1 MINEKLQ
8 NIIKSRDSLDFN
20 GKKKLLKILK
30 ECKKSYKSLIY
41 ENDDV
46 DLNVIAKKFNT
57 QSDFNSY
64 VAQHRGLQ
72 ILPQEK
78 QAIVNYTSAKP
89 VEMTDFMVK
98 YESTDDYSNNNTTI
112 VKKLKEG
119 NQFCWTAFSKNTN
132 MESSTN
138 TQQGDNNLQ
147 EIDGEQQPSTQ
158 QQANQQQPP
167 PEETPKIDNT
177 LEVIKSVP
185 FTDETNGAKIV
196 SEFLIKLD
204 I

>member
-1 MINEKLQ
+1 MITEKLQ

-41 ENDDV
+41 ENEDV
-46 DLNVIAKKFNT
+46 NLNVISKKFNT

-78 QAIVNYTSAKP
+78 QAITNYTSAKP
-89 VEMTDFMVK
+89 VEMNDFMVK
-98 YESTDDYSNNNTTI
+98 YESTDDFSNNNTTI
-112 VKKLKEG
+112 IKKLKEG

-147 EIDGEQQPSTQ
+147 EIDGEQQPSPQ

>member
-30 ECKKSYKSLIY
+30 ECKKSLIY

-46 DLNVIAKKFNT
+46 NLNVISKKFNT

-78 QAIVNYTSAKP
+78 QAISNYTSAKP
-89 VEMTDFMVK
+89 VEMNDFMVK
-98 YESTDDYSNNNTTI
+98 YESTDDYSNNNVTI
-112 VKKLKEG
+112 IKKLKEG

-132 MESSTN
+132 SESTN
-138 TQQGDNNLQ
+138 KQQGEDNNLQ
-147 EIDGEQQPSTQ
+147 EADD
-158 QQANQQQPP
+158 QQQPQQP
-167 PEETPKIDNT
+167 TNQQPETPKIDNT

-196 SEFLIKLD
+196 SEFLLKLD

>member
-1 MINEKLQ
+1 MNNTTLQ
-8 NIIKSRDSLDFN
+8 NIIKSRGSLDLT

-30 ECKKSYKSLIY
+30 ECKKSGKSILY
-41 ENDDV
+41 ENENLN
-46 DLNVIAKKFNT
+46 LNVISKKFNT

-78 QAIVNYTSAKP
+78 QTISNYSSAKP
-89 VEMTDFMVK
+89 VELTDFMVK
-98 YESTDDYSNNNTTI
+98 YESTDDFSNNNTTVI
-112 VKKLKEG
+112 KKLKEG
-119 NQFCWTAFSKNTN
+119 NQFCWTAFSKNST
-132 MESSTN
+132 SSDAA
-138 TQQGDNNLQ
+138 TQSQDNLQ
-147 EIDGEQQPSTQ
+147 EADGEEQ
-158 QQANQQQPP
+158 QQEEQPTQP
-167 PEETPKIDNT
+167 QTPQEPDNT

-185 FTDETNGAKIV
+185 FMDETNGAKIL

>member
-30 ECKKSYKSLIY
+30 ECKKSLIY
-41 ENDDV
+41 ENEDV
-46 DLNVIAKKFNT
+46 NLNVISKKFNT

-78 QAIVNYTSAKP
+78 QAISNYTSAKP

-132 MESSTN
+132 SESSS
-138 TQQGDNNLQ
+138 NLQ
-147 EIDGEQQPSTQ
+147 EADDQQTHPQQQDNQQP
-158 QQANQQQPP
+158 
-167 PEETPKIDNT
+167 EIPKIDNS

-196 SEFLIKLD
+196 SEFLLKLD